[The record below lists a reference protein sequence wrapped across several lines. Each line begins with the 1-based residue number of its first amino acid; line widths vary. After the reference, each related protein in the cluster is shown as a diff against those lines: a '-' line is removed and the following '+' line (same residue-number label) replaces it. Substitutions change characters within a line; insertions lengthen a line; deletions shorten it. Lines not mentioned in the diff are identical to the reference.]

1 MKTMKRVLIADTLSR
16 GWQSVFAEAPDVD
29 VDVRTGLSPEALA
42 REIGA
47 YDGMIIRSETHVTR
61 EILAAA
67 HRLRVIGRAGVGV
80 DNIDI
85 GAATER
91 GVVVVHSP
99 GGNTIATAEHTVGM
113 LLALSRNIPQATA
126 SLKRGAW
133 ERKSYTGVELNGK
146 VLGIIGVGRVGQHV
160 ARLARALGMTA
171 LGHDPFLS
179 EEMAARYQV
188 KLTSLEAIYAA
199 ADYITLHTPLMENT
213 RHLIS
218 AASLEKCKPG
228 VRILNCARGGLVDEA
243 ALLNAIEDGRVA
255 GAALDVYEEEPPP
268 RDYPLL
274 RRREVICT
282 PHLAAST
289 AEAQE
294 RVARQIAQDVWEVLK
309 DRPAHRAVNM
319 PSVDPSLYEDV
330 RPYLLL
336 AEKVGAL
343 QAQLSH
349 GSLRRIAIE
358 YHGDI
363 LKYATSPMTAAVLKG
378 AITNLTDE
386 LVTYVNAPLFAQK
399 RGVKIDET
407 RSSAHKDYTNLMTV
421 DYETT
426 AGRTSISATVFGSS
440 DARVVR
446 VDRFEVKAKLEG
458 DVLICCN
465 RDVPGVVGWI
475 GSLLAEEELNIAD
488 MALGRDSRGGQAIMM
503 ISLDSPAPD
512 DVLKRIAG
520 APEFL
525 WVRQAKF

>member
-1 MKTMKRVLIADTLSR
+1 MKRVLIADTLSR

-188 KLTSLEAIYAA
+188 KLMSLEAIYAA

-243 ALLNAIEDGRVA
+243 ALLNAIEDGNDFAFVWSYAEMAPLVTGVGYDWAIEKTAKCIGELNRHGPPGRRSRRA
-255 GAALDVYEEEPPP
+255 RPPGCRRGADATRSAARHHHVQVGRQP
-268 RDYPLL
+268 RPH
-274 RRREVICT
+274 RRR
-282 PHLAAST
+282 
-289 AEAQE
+289 
-294 RVARQIAQDVWEVLK
+294 
-309 DRPAHRAVNM
+309 
-319 PSVDPSLYEDV
+319 
-330 RPYLLL
+330 
-336 AEKVGAL
+336 
-343 QAQLSH
+343 
-349 GSLRRIAIE
+349 
-358 YHGDI
+358 
-363 LKYATSPMTAAVLKG
+363 
-378 AITNLTDE
+378 
-386 LVTYVNAPLFAQK
+386 
-399 RGVKIDET
+399 
-407 RSSAHKDYTNLMTV
+407 
-421 DYETT
+421 
-426 AGRTSISATVFGSS
+426 
-440 DARVVR
+440 
-446 VDRFEVKAKLEG
+446 
-458 DVLICCN
+458 
-465 RDVPGVVGWI
+465 
-475 GSLLAEEELNIAD
+475 
-488 MALGRDSRGGQAIMM
+488 LG
-503 ISLDSPAPD
+503 
-512 DVLKRIAG
+512 
-520 APEFL
+520 
-525 WVRQAKF
+525 

>member
-1 MKTMKRVLIADTLSR
+1 MKRVLIADTLSH
-16 GWQSVFAEAPDVD
+16 GWQNVFADAPDVL
-29 VDVRTGLSPEALA
+29 VDVRTGRSPEALA
-42 REIGA
+42 RAISP
-47 YDGMIIRSETHVTR
+47 YDGLIIRSETQVNR
-61 EILAAA
+61 ELLDAAR
-67 HRLRVIGRAGVGV
+67 RLRVVGRAGVGV

-160 ARLARALGMTA
+160 ASLARALGMTT
-171 LGHDPFLS
+171 LGYDPFLS
-179 EEMAARYQV
+179 DQMASRFQV
-188 KLTSLEAIYAA
+188 RLTSLEEIFAA
-199 ADYITLHTPLMENT
+199 SDYITLHTPLMEAT

-243 ALLNAIEDGRVA
+243 ALLNAIETGKVI
-255 GAALDVYEEEPPP
+255 GAALDVYEQEPPP
-268 RDYPLL
+268 KDHPLL

-289 AEAQE
+289 LEAQE
-294 RVARQIAQDVWEVLK
+294 RVARQIAQDVVEVLM
-309 DRPAHRAVNM
+309 DRPAQRAVNM
-319 PSVDPSLYEDV
+319 PSVDPSLYEDI

-343 QAQLSH
+343 QAQLSR
-349 GSLRRIAIE
+349 GNLRRIAIE
-358 YHGDI
+358 YHGDM
-363 LKYATSPMTAAVLKG
+363 LEFATSPMTAAVLKG

-421 DYETT
+421 DYETS
-426 AGRTSISATVFGSS
+426 AGKTSISATVFGSS

-446 VDRFEVKAKLEG
+446 IDPFEVKAKLEG
-458 DVLICCN
+458 DMLFCCN

-475 GSLLAEEELNIAD
+475 GSLLAEEKLNIAD
-488 MALGRDSRGGQAIMM
+488 MALGRDNRGGQAIMV
-503 ISLDSPAPD
+503 ISLDSPATD
-512 DVLKRIAG
+512 AVLNRIADS
-520 APEFL
+520 PQFL
-525 WVRQAKF
+525 WARKAKF

>member
-1 MKTMKRVLIADTLSR
+1 MKRVLIADTLSR
-16 GWQSVFAEAPDVD
+16 GWQSVFAETPGVR

-42 REIGA
+42 RIIGA
-47 YDGMIIRSETHVTR
+47 YDGLIIRSETHVTR
-61 EILAAA
+61 EILAAGR
-67 HRLRVIGRAGVGV
+67 RLRVIGRAGVGV
-80 DNIDI
+80 DNIDV
-85 GAATER
+85 GAATEQ
-91 GVVVVHSP
+91 GVVVAHSP
-99 GGNTIATAEHTVGM
+99 GGNTIATAEHTVAM

-146 VLGIIGVGRVGQHV
+146 TLGIVGVGRVGQLV
-160 ARLARALGMTA
+160 ARLARSLGMTA

-188 KLTSLEAIYAA
+188 KLTSLEAIYAT
-199 ADYITLHTPLMENT
+199 ADYITLHTPLLETT

-218 AASLEKCKPG
+218 TASLEKCKPG

-243 ALLNAIEDGRVA
+243 ALLKAIEDGRVA

-268 RDYPLL
+268 KDHPLL
-274 RRREVICT
+274 RRHEVICT

-289 AEAQE
+289 TEAQD
-294 RVARQIAQDVWEVLK
+294 RVARQIAQDVCEVLK

-343 QAQLSH
+343 QAQLSR

-363 LKYATSPMTAAVLKG
+363 LKFATSPMTAAVLKG

-399 RGVKIDET
+399 RGVKVDET

-446 VDRFEVKAKLEG
+446 IDRFEVKAKLER

-475 GSLLAEEELNIAD
+475 GTLLAAEELNIAD
-488 MALGRDSRGGQAIMM
+488 MALGRDNRGGQAIMM

-512 DVLKRIAG
+512 DVLKRIG
-520 APEFL
+520 DAPEFL

>member
-1 MKTMKRVLIADTLSR
+1 MKRVLIADTLSR
-16 GWQSVFAEAPDVD
+16 GWQDVFADAPDVR
-29 VDVRTGLSPEALA
+29 VDVRTGLSAKALA
-42 REIGA
+42 REIRA
-47 YDGMIIRSETHVTR
+47 YDGMIIRSETRVDR
-61 EILAAA
+61 ALLDEAR
-67 HRLRVIGRAGVGV
+67 RLRVVGRAGVGV
-80 DNIDI
+80 DNIDV

-99 GGNTIATAEHTVGM
+99 GGNTTATAEHTVGM

-160 ARLARALGMTA
+160 ARLARALGMTT
-171 LGHDPFLS
+171 LGYDPFLS
-179 EEMAARYQV
+179 DEMASRFQV
-188 KLTSLEAIYAA
+188 RLVSLEEIYAA
-199 ADYITLHTPLMENT
+199 SDYITLHTPLMETT

-218 AASLEKCKPG
+218 AASLDKCKPG
-228 VRILNCARGGLVDEA
+228 VRVLNCARGGLIDEA
-243 ALLNAIEDGRVA
+243 ALLKAIESGRAA

-268 RDYPLL
+268 RDHPLL

-289 AEAQE
+289 LEAQE
-294 RVARQIAQDVWEVLK
+294 RVARQIAQDVLEVLM
-309 DRPAHRAVNM
+309 DRPAQRAVNM

-343 QAQLSH
+343 QAQLSR

-358 YHGDI
+358 YHGDM
-363 LKYATSPMTAAVLKG
+363 LEFATSPMTAAVLKG

-386 LVTYVNAPLFAQK
+386 LVTYVNAHLFAQK

-421 DYETT
+421 HYETS
-426 AGRTSISATVFGSS
+426 AGKTSISATVFGSS

-446 VDRFEVKAKLEG
+446 IDRFEVKAKLEG

-475 GSLLAEEELNIAD
+475 GSLLAEEKLNIAD
-488 MALGRDSRGGQAIMM
+488 MALGRDNRGGQAIMV
-503 ISLDSPAPD
+503 ISLDSPASD
-512 DVLKRIAG
+512 AVLNRIAG
-520 APEFL
+520 SPQFL
-525 WVRQAKF
+525 WARKAKF